1 MPEGITRERRSQRA
15 RSFIAIYLACM
26 RGARSM
32 ATQASKRVRATDT
45 PCIVQMQ
52 QMLRGRE
59 GVLSLAQG
67 IVHWPPPEA
76 ALAAGVAAMGERS
89 TSLYGPDDGLPELR
103 AALKE
108 KLRVENGIDG
118 GEVMVTAGA
127 NQAYTNVVLSLLD
140 AGDAAALFRPYY
152 FNHLMALQMTGSQL
166 DLWLPP
172 SLPDL
177 QPDIG
182 ALRAEL
188 EARARGDRPPL
199 RMLTLVNPG
208 NATGVATHDCALLRH
223 SPFTA
228 SAS

>member
-1 MPEGITRERRSQRA
+1 M
-15 RSFIAIYLACM
+15 
-26 RGARSM
+26 
-32 ATQASKRVRATDT
+32 
-45 PCIVQMQ
+45 
-52 QMLRGRE
+52 
-59 GVLSLAQG
+59 
-67 IVHWPPPEA
+67 
-76 ALAAGVAAMGERS
+76 
-89 TSLYGPDDGLPELR
+89 
-103 AALKE
+103 
-108 KLRVENGIDG
+108 
-118 GEVMVTAGA
+118 
-127 NQAYTNVVLSLLD
+127 VLSLLD
-140 AGDAAALFRPYY
+140 AGDSAALFRPYY